1 MTPPTCPRGH
11 RIIPSTGD
19 HWTIVEL
26 QPGVYRY
33 AIGPCD
39 ELPARDLPQA
49 QPVEREV
56 A

>member
-1 MTPPTCPRGH
+1 MNACPRGH

-19 HWTIVEL
+19 HWTILEL

-39 ELPARDLPQA
+39 ELPARETPQA